1 MSRPVGNLNKATIRR
16 EMAKRRAAHLLGQV
30 DTMYAVLQEVMSH
43 FYHKAKVLKGM
54 GENADFDAIDAA
66 MSETGKWAK
75 EVAQFKH
82 AKIQAIRLAVDPNM
96 PTLPENMTLEQLCD
110 SIMDDFERL
119 REAGI
124 LSLPKHNGNEEE
136 TDGGRQTE
144 R

>member
-16 EMAKRRAAHLLGQV
+16 EMAKRRAAHLLEQV
-30 DTMYAVLQEVMSH
+30 DTMYALDALAVLQEVMSH

-96 PTLPENMTLEQLCD
+96 PTLPENMTLEQL
-110 SIMDDFERL
+110 R
-119 REAGI
+119 
-124 LSLPKHNGNEEE
+124 
-136 TDGGRQTE
+136 
-144 R
+144 